1 MFGTSCI
8 QTNSESNR
16 FSFCSRTSWE
26 KKGCL
31 YLDGPTSIINKCLL
45 FFPLVSATKALLT
58 YSQLLLLRS
67 YDCLT
72 NSATPLGP
80 KRMSSLLPS
89 TQFFFVF
96 VRKKKHLHP
105 IHLVLANA
113 FVSLHQGYMRVWFCL
128 DQRKISINLKKQV
141 VQNKCQVVM
150 LQEDIVFLQRY
161 SLKISCLD
169 LVFNFFYRNIY
180 SFL

>member
-1 MFGTSCI
+1 MSPFLSFGFSHKSTSDI
-8 QTNSESNR
+8 FT
-16 FSFCSRTSWE
+16 
-26 KKGCL
+26 
-31 YLDGPTSIINKCLL
+31 
-45 FFPLVSATKALLT
+45 
-58 YSQLLLLRS
+58 
-67 YDCLT
+67 
-72 NSATPLGP
+72 TPLTQ
-80 KRMSSLLPS
+80 KLWLPHQLGNS
-89 TQFFFVF
+89 PWPQKNVFSASFNSNFFCF
-96 VRKKKHLHP
+96 RQKKKHLHP
-105 IHLVLANA
+105 IHLVLAHA